1 MCTIVYVYTCNK
13 NNSRKKK
20 NGFTI
25 FLKIIFLIWPNRK
38 QLVVNI
44 CLILTWYPWRT
55 LSYLVQS
62 YSGEVMQS
70 ANRPSRSE
78 GSVKQ
83 LLGTFWK
90 LVYSHWTSSDSAGI
104 KFQSFLIKM
113 EGNQIGH
120 DLVTSI
126 AKWDSLHL
134 TGRVDRN
141 SKNYNQKK
149 KSDLCGDVWINS

>member
-1 MCTIVYVYTCNK
+1 M
-13 NNSRKKK
+13 
-20 NGFTI
+20 
-25 FLKIIFLIWPNRK
+25 
-38 QLVVNI
+38 
-44 CLILTWYPWRT
+44 
-55 LSYLVQS
+55 SYLVQS

-83 LLGTFWK
+83 LFGTLSGSWFI
-90 LVYSHWTSSDSAGI
+90 STDSAGI

-126 AKWDSLHL
+126 AK
-134 TGRVDRN
+134 
-141 SKNYNQKK
+141 
-149 KSDLCGDVWINS
+149 